1 MDGIKS
7 ILLAV
12 IFIAFGIVYVVSP
25 LDLLP
30 GLPIDDIA
38 VAITTTI
45 TSIREIKKGLLQI
58 PTIGNL
64 IVITFVILIAT
75 IIICSI
81 F

>member
-38 VAITTTI
+38 VAITTTV
-45 TSIREIKKGLLQI
+45 TSIREIKKRPI
-58 PTIGNL
+58 TNTDDWKPNSYNICDINCYNNNL
-64 IVITFVILIAT
+64 
-75 IIICSI
+75 
-81 F
+81 